1 MTAMEGPPTHPKSFG
16 EELRRLRES
25 AGLSL
30 DDISVETKI
39 LKRILTDLEAGDFR
53 FLPQKVFSRNFVT
66 QYATVVGADPYRL
79 ADLFDASWE
88 RFLLAS
94 GAHSRFTSEEPP
106 LIHTFRWRFWLPV
119 VFAALILVAAAI
131 VIVRDST
138 PEVQLGADLLPFPA
152 LAPSRQASPTARA
165 VPEPQSLQRIESDAV
180 QANIDQVVFT
190 VRVRPDMECWIYDR
204 DRDGVAGG
212 RLLAGGAEERMALGG
227 PVKLTIGDADAV
239 SLEVAGVQ
247 YEDLGRPGQVVHTE
261 VRSDGLVFLGT
272 RVRNE

>member
-1 MTAMEGPPTHPKSFG
+1 MTAMEGPPTHPKNFG

-25 AGLSL
+25 AGLSVH
-30 DDISVETKI
+30 DISVETKI
-39 LKRILTDLEAGDFR
+39 SERILTDLEAGDFR
-53 FLPQKVFSRNFVT
+53 SLPQKVFSRNFVT
-66 QYATVVGADPYRL
+66 QYAAVVGGDPYHL
-79 ADLFDASWE
+79 AESFDASWE

-94 GAHSRFTSEEPP
+94 GAHSRFTSEETPF
-106 LIHTFRWRFWLPV
+106 IRTFRWRFWLPV

-131 VIVRDST
+131 AMVRGSA
-138 PEVQLGADLLPFPA
+138 PEVQLGADLLPFLA
-152 LAPSRQASPTARA
+152 TAPSRGVSPTARS
-165 VPEPQSLQRIESDAV
+165 VPEPQPPQRTESTAAP
-180 QANIDQVVFT
+180 ANNELVVFT
-190 VRVRPDMECWIYDR
+190 VRVRPDMECWIYYR
-204 DRDGVAGG
+204 DRDGVAEG
-212 RLLAGGAEERMALGG
+212 RLLAGGTEERIELGG

>member
-30 DDISVETKI
+30 DDILVETKI
-39 LKRILTDLEAGDFR
+39 SKRILTNLEAGDFR

-79 ADLFDASWE
+79 AEIFDASWE

-94 GAHSRFTSEEPP
+94 GERPRFTSEEGPF
-106 LIHTFRWRFWLPV
+106 ISSFRWRFWLPV
-119 VFAALILVAAAI
+119 AFAALILVTAAI
-131 VIVRDST
+131 VIVRGSA

-152 LAPSRQASPTARA
+152 LAPSQRVSPTARA
-165 VPEPQSLQRIESDAV
+165 VPEPQLPQRTESVAA
-180 QANIDQVVFT
+180 QATIDLVVFT
-190 VRVRPDMECWIYDR
+190 VRVRPDMECWIYYR

-212 RLLAGGAEERMALGG
+212 RLLAGGTEERISLGG
-227 PVKLTIGDADAV
+227 PVKLTIGDAEAV

-272 RVRNE
+272 RVRDE

>member
-1 MTAMEGPPTHPKSFG
+1 MTAMEGPPTHPKNFG

-39 LKRILTDLEAGDFR
+39 SKRILSDLEEGDFR
-53 FLPQKVFSRNFVT
+53 YLPQKVFSRNFVT
-66 QYATVVGADPYRL
+66 QYAAVVGADPYRL
-79 ADLFDASWE
+79 AESFDAAWE

-94 GAHSRFTSEEPP
+94 GAHSRFTSEETPV
-106 LIHTFRWRFWLPV
+106 TQSFRWRFWLPV
-119 VFAALILVAAAI
+119 VFAVLILVAAAI
-131 VIVRDST
+131 VIVRGSAPD
-138 PEVQLGADLLPFPA
+138 VQLGADLLPFPA
-152 LAPSRQASPTARA
+152 SAPSRRVSPTVRA
-165 VPEPQSLQRIESDAV
+165 VPEPQPPQRSESGTKPADIEL
-180 QANIDQVVFT
+180 VVFT
-190 VRVRPDMECWIYDR
+190 VRVRPEMECWIYYR

-212 RLLAGGAEERMALGG
+212 RLLTGGTEEQIALGG

-239 SLEVAGVQ
+239 SLEVAGIR

-272 RVRNE
+272 RVRDE